1 MTVYNVAKSV
11 FVSWFVVNQ
20 RILSRDGINYGFFT
34 LLMTVIIAQ
43 FLVNFLDCRLAI
55 PWGDTLDGIKRFRDS
70 SPLEFIF
77 AFANE
82 HPTFLPNLISW
93 IDLSLGYPS
102 LAISS
107 LVTLTLYGC
116 LFVVIAAIVIRSQAS
131 HVNLITV
138 LLLALV
144 FFSSYRLVFLSIPV
158 NNSHILVN
166 LFASFAII
174 SFSFGGASQPSGRLM
189 VLGVLFGLLA
199 SVTMA
204 NGILVLPVLA
214 LLYFLKY
221 SSNGQTHLWAKW
233 RLSSSARWSLAFAI
247 SAIIFFIFWLEAITF
262 SRLLLILEF
271 FMSTLALPITG
282 FATYYEVGLTLSV
295 IQFAIAAF
303 YFLRIVGH
311 SHRTELDILA
321 LGFFAFTILS
331 LLTISFARVDTYSN
345 YFNHGHRYSA
355 HTVLFQVGLV
365 LCLSSTLNSL
375 KPRLRSP
382 GINYGL
388 TACVTILFVVCNQ
401 VISTHLSSRKHQ
413 FHAVAFELAANQDV
427 DHQLFKKLSF
437 YRSLE
442 EAEVAYSIV
451 VEEFPELR
459 TFLVDQH
466 SDKSP

>member
-1 MTVYNVAKSV
+1 M
-11 FVSWFVVNQ
+11 SWFVFNQ

-55 PWGDTLDGIKRFRDS
+55 PWGDTLDSIKRFRDL

-77 AFANE
+77 TFTNE

-107 LVTLTLYGC
+107 LLTLALYGC
-116 LFVVIAAIVIRSQAS
+116 LFAVIAAIVMRSHAS
-131 HVNLITV
+131 EGNLITV

-174 SFSFGGASQPSGRLM
+174 SFSFGGSSQPTGRLV

-214 LLYFLKY
+214 LLYLLKY
-221 SSNGQTHLWAKW
+221 TSNSQTHLWAKW
-233 RLSSSARWSLAFAI
+233 SLSPSAKWSLAFAI
-247 SAIIFFIFWLEAITF
+247 SAIIFFIFWLEALTF
-262 SRLLLILEF
+262 SRFFLILEF
-271 FMSTLALPITG
+271 FMSTLSLPITG
-282 FATYYEVGLTLSV
+282 FATYYEVGLALSV
-295 IQFAIAAF
+295 IQFSIAAF

-311 SHRTELDILA
+311 SRRTELEILA

-331 LLTISFARVDTYSN
+331 LLAISFARVDTYSDF
-345 YFNHGHRYSA
+345 FNHGHRYSA

-365 LCLSSTLNSL
+365 LCLSSTLTSL
-375 KPRLRSP
+375 KPQLQSP
-382 GINYGL
+382 GIKYGL
-388 TACVTILFVVCNQ
+388 TACVTILFVFCNH
-401 VISTHLSSRKHQ
+401 VIGTHLSSRKHQ
-413 FHAVAFELAANQDV
+413 FHSIAFELAANQDV
-427 DHQLFKKLSF
+427 DRKLFEKLSF

-451 VEEFPELR
+451 IEEFPQLR

-466 SDKSP
+466 SNKSP